1 MGLRD
6 VRKFLVYFF
15 SRHYAV
21 IVIIVFTKRYSQVY
35 EDVKNVFIV
44 AELMRGGEL
53 LDRIVKQKN
62 LSEREAANIMYTLT
76 SALAYLHNEG
86 VSKNVNLEG

>member
-1 MGLRD
+1 MSNNNYC
-6 VRKFLVYFF
+6 KSSF
-15 SRHYAV
+15 
-21 IVIIVFTKRYSQVY
+21 QVY
-35 EDVKNVFIV
+35 EDAKNVFIV

-62 LSEREAANIMYTLT
+62 LSEREAANIMYSLS

-86 VSKNVNLEG
+86 VGNILIHYV